1 MTTSADE
8 AVRLE
13 RVLLGSVMDDPHEA
27 APKVL
32 GSLRSPDYLR
42 PQHGRLHDV
51 LAALYASGDLHG
63 GLEAVY
69 GSLQATGSVDDVGGF
84 GYVGG
89 LLSERTPS
97 PYALPVLIAEH
108 ARYASRHRL
117 AEVAHAVE
125 SLARGASVVLWGK
138 TYDPPAEPR
147 DLIRLSTTL
156 HEQAVRSPGGRR
168 HQWTTAESL
177 TEIQRVARERAAR
190 GEVARK
196 VISTGIPY
204 ADDNLRGGWRP
215 GQLVVIPGRPG
226 TGKTAA
232 ALGFALAAAM
242 AGERVAFFSL
252 EMEHHELTLR
262 LLAQMVGATVDDVE
276 IATTGTDPDLLPLW
290 TQQQWDDLL
299 QAEDVVK
306 SLPLRID
313 DEPGRTVADIAAT
326 CEAWRSAD
334 GALDLVVV
342 DYLQLMDHGAHAR
355 HDIAVGNTSKRL
367 KELAKRLECPV
378 LLLSQLNRKVE
389 DRADPSSLDWV
400 ECIGRPRPSDLR
412 DSGAIEQDADVILAP
427 MHARREHIEA
437 TRAKPGEA
445 RFLVLKQ
452 RGGMV
457 CDIPV
462 QWIPEAMR
470 YCDPDDGALPDD
482 LL

>member
-1 MTTSADE
+1 MTNSADE

-13 RVLLGSVMDDPHEA
+13 RVILGSAIEDPRAA
-27 APKVL
+27 APIVL
-32 GSLRSPDYLR
+32 GKVRSGDYLHAH
-42 PQHGRLHDV
+42 HGRLHDV
-51 LAALYASGDLHG
+51 IASLYADGDLPG

-69 GSLQATGSVDDVGGF
+69 GHLRAAGTADGVGGYA
-84 GYVGG
+84 YVAE
-89 LLSERTPS
+89 LLAHRVPS
-97 PYALPVLIAEH
+97 SAALDVLIDEH

-125 SLARGASVVLWGK
+125 SLAKGASVMLWGT

-147 DLIRLSTTL
+147 DLIRLSTEL
-156 HEQAVRSPGGRR
+156 HEKAVRSPGGRR
-168 HQWTTAESL
+168 HQWTTCESL
-177 TEIQRVARERAAR
+177 DEIQRVAQERAAR

-232 ALGFALAAAM
+232 ALGFALSAAM
-242 AGERVAFFSL
+242 EGHRVAFFSL

-290 TQQQWDDLL
+290 SQQHWDDLL
-299 QAEDVVK
+299 QAEEVVRG
-306 SLPLRID
+306 LPLRID

-334 GALDLVVV
+334 GGLDLVVV

-355 HDIAVGNTSKRL
+355 HDIAVGNTSKRF

-389 DRADPSSLDWV
+389 ERADPSSPDWV
-400 ECIGRPRPSDLR
+400 ECIGRPRPADLR
-412 DSGAIEQDADVILAP
+412 DSGAIEQDADVIIAP
-427 MHARREHIEA
+427 MHARAEHIDA
-437 TRAKPGEA
+437 KRAKPGEA
-445 RFLVLKQ
+445 RLLILKQ

-457 CDIPV
+457 CDVPV
-462 QWIPEAMR
+462 RWVPEAMR